1 MSGEVLA
8 VGRSA
13 DGIATEIRVIVQQT
27 RTMMAAAVIE
37 VGKRLIEA
45 QQLVPHGEWGEYV
58 THSCGFSQRTAQAY
72 MQLAANEANA
82 QTFADLPYSKAL
94 ALLALP
100 EGAAGEFRESYPV
113 EDMSVREL
121 KMQIADYREQLKAK
135 DSLLTEANGAN
146 GELRQRLH
154 DIDADYKT
162 QLDTVDRENGRL
174 RAELEEA
181 KKPPAEISAE
191 EVSALRAEGYAK
203 GVSELAGDKARLEG
217 QLKDQ
222 ASAHEAALASLVDET
237 REAFARKDS
246 EIAELKAQLTAAAQT
261 PADLRTLVVGS
272 VQDAATAV
280 ADNLNRMHGWYLKV
294 KDSDPKLAGAI
305 RRMVEAQISQMYSKF
320 DIDPI

>member
-45 QQLVPHGEWGEYV
+45 QELVPHGEWGEYV

-100 EGAAGEFRESYPV
+100 EGAAGEFRENYPV

-121 KMQIADYREQLKAK
+121 KRQIADYRERLDAN
-135 DSLLTEANGAN
+135 DALLAEANGAN
-146 GELRQRLH
+146 GELQRRLC
-154 DIDADYKT
+154 DIDAAYKA
-162 QLDTVDRENGRL
+162 QLDTSEREVDRL
-174 RAELEEA
+174 RAELGA
-181 KKPPAEISAE
+181 AQAQTSGISAE
-191 EVSALRAEGYAK
+191 EASALRAEGYAK
-203 GVSELAGDKARLEG
+203 GVSELAGDKARLEN
-217 QLKDQ
+217 QIKEQ
-222 ASAHEAALASLVDET
+222 SAAHEAALASLADET
-237 REAFARKDS
+237 REAFSTKDAR
-246 EIAELKAQLTAAAQT
+246 IAELEEQLATASKE

-294 KDSDPKLAGAI
+294 KDSDPQLAAGI
-305 RRMVEAQISQMYSKF
+305 RRMIETQISQMYSKF

>member
-1 MSGEVLA
+1 MSGEIVA

-45 QQLVPHGEWGEYV
+45 QKLVPHGEWGEYV

-100 EGAAGEFRESYPV
+100 EGTAGEFRESYPV

-121 KMQIADYREQLKAK
+121 KKQIAAYQESLNAK
-135 DSLLTEANGAN
+135 DALLAEANGAN
-146 GELRQRLH
+146 GELQQRLH
-154 DIDADYKT
+154 DIDAGYKE
-162 QLDTVDRENGRL
+162 QLDTSEREIDRL
-174 RAELEEA
+174 RAELGAAQAQTAKVSDEEA
-181 KKPPAEISAE
+181 
-191 EVSALRAEGYAK
+191 SALRAEGYAQ
-203 GVSELAGDKARLEG
+203 GVSELAADKARLEN
-217 QLKDQ
+217 QLKEQ
-222 ASAHEAALASLVDET
+222 TATHEAALASLADET
-237 REAFARKDS
+237 REAFSAKDGR
-246 EIAELKAQLTAAAQT
+246 IAELEKALAEASSA
-261 PADLRTLVVGS
+261 PADLRALVVSS

-280 ADNLNRMHGWYLKV
+280 GDNLNRMRGWYLKV
-294 KDSDPKLAGAI
+294 KDSDHQLAGAI
-305 RRMVEAQISQMYSKF
+305 RRMVAAQISQMYSNF
-320 DIDPI
+320 DIAPI